1 MLYQLGQMLMPMFGP
16 FRLLTSF
23 AFLTFLGTTVAFFTT
38 LVVLPRFASLLPHDR
53 GREFAVQSAASKGKP
68 TGSGIVFISVFVL
81 VSLLFVPLQTEQFL
95 MLLITFLAM
104 LSGYLD
110 DRSNKAWNEY
120 TKAVLDFGL
129 ALGGA
134 LLLAGSRSTI
144 WLPFVAGEFA
154 VPQFG
159 FVPVAVIIL
168 WTSIN
173 STNCTDGVD
182 GLSSSLVLLGLLS
195 MGVFLYFVMGHTEIA
210 AHLLLPHYADAAIWA
225 VMTFILVGCLSG
237 YLWYNAYPSEILMGD
252 AGSRAIG
259 FYLGASIIL
268 VRNPFLL
275 LIVGT
280 VILVNGGT
288 GLLKVSLLRFLN
300 VKILHGIRFPLHDHF
315 RNVRHWSNTQV
326 LIRFSL
332 IQILLIIVLF
342 GMFLKVR

>member
-1 MLYQLGQMLMPMFGP
+1 MLYHLGQLLMPVFGP

-23 AFLTFLGTTVAFFTT
+23 GFLIFLGTTVAFFAT
-38 LVVLPRFASLLPHDR
+38 LLVLPRLAVLLPHDR

-68 TGSGIVFISVFVL
+68 TGSGIIFISVFVL
-81 VSLLFVPLQTEQFL
+81 VSLLFVPLETEQFL
-95 MLLITFLAM
+95 VLLITFLAM

-110 DRSNKAWNEY
+110 DRSNKAWSEY

-144 WLPFVAGEFA
+144 WLPFVSGEFA
-154 VPQFG
+154 VPPYVFI
-159 FVPVAVIIL
+159 PLAVIIL

-195 MGVFLYFVMGHTEIA
+195 MGVFLYFVVGHTEIS
-210 AHLLLPHYADAAIWA
+210 AHLLLPHYSDAATWA

-268 VRNPFLL
+268 ARNPFLL

-300 VKILHGIRFPLHDHF
+300 VKIFHGVRFPLHDHF